1 MARKSEILF
10 IDPAVSDIKTLLAGL
25 RPDVDAVL
33 LESGRPAEQ
42 QMAEALARR
51 SDLAAVHVIAHGAP
65 GQVHFSGG
73 QWSAAT
79 LASVADDLAAIGKAL
94 RPGGDVRLWSCCAG
108 AGSKGAALT
117 ECLAEAAGVPVASSL
132 AHVGA
137 GTWVLGT
144 AAQPPL
150 TKEAIRGYTGVL
162 ATRSRSLVNLLLQ
175 VSKVTPTAQST

>member
-25 RPDVDAVL
+25 RPDVDAVM

-79 LASVADDLAAIGKAL
+79 LASAAEISPKSARRSLWWRFAAMVL
-94 RPGGDVRLWSCCAG
+94 RAG

-117 ECLAEAAGVPVASSL
+117 SAWPSAAGVPVASLWRMSAL
-132 AHVGA
+132 AHGC
-137 GTWVLGT
+137 
-144 AAQPPL
+144 
-150 TKEAIRGYTGVL
+150 
-162 ATRSRSLVNLLLQ
+162 
-175 VSKVTPTAQST
+175 